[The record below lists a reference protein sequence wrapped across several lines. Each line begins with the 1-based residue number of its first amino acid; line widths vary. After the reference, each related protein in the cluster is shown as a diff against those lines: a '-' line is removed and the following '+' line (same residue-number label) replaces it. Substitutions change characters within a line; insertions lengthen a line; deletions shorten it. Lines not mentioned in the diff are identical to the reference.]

1 MLASVSLLFA
11 AAGSAMAG
19 PLLVARQDEAVAAAG
34 PVPLRI
40 MCIGASVTFG
50 VGSSTGNSYRKDLR
64 DLLTADGVNFTSK
77 DTVNFVG
84 TRKNGD
90 FADNQ
95 VEATSGFVISQIA
108 KATAEAAPKLLPNLV
123 LVDVGTNNCNK
134 GKNVPDAGQQ
144 VEALIRDIYAK
155 SPGATV
161 VMPTVLVNKVAAQEK
176 CRVDENAQFA
186 AMADKLRAEGAKFVF
201 VDMRSAEGPT
211 TADLSDTRHPNDAG
225 YVKMANVFFGGI
237 QQAAAQGFLT
247 APADNGT
254 PADGN
259 AA

>member
-1 MLASVSLLFA
+1 MASPLTPRQA
-11 AAGSAMAG
+11 AA
-19 PLLVARQDEAVAAAG
+19 PAAPAG

-40 MCIGASVTFG
+40 MSVGASVTFG

-77 DTVNFVG
+77 DAVNFVG
-84 TRKNGD
+84 TRSNGD

-108 KATAEAAPKLLPNLV
+108 KATSAALPQFLPNLV

-134 GKNVPDAGQQ
+134 GKTVPDAAQQ
-144 VEALIRDIYAK
+144 VEAVIRDVYAK

-161 VMPTVLVNKVAAQEK
+161 VMPTVLVNKNANQDA

-186 AMADKLRAEGAKFVF
+186 AMAEKLRAEGAKFVL
-201 VDMRSAEGPT
+201 VDMRSGAGPT
-211 TADLSDTRHPNDAG
+211 TADLADGRHPNDAG
-225 YVKMANVFFGGI
+225 YVKMANVLFGGI

-259 AA
+259 AK